1 MNVHDVLTIIDERI
15 EELKSKIKF
24 MTVLEHK
31 LSAQIRINELQQLTQ
46 KIEEEH
52 DRENDNSRGR

>member
-1 MNVHDVLTIIDERI
+1 MDVYEIIDERI

-24 MTVLEHK
+24 MTVMENK
-31 LSAQIRINELQQLTQ
+31 FSAQIRIDELQQLTQ